1 MGQLPQSFTV
11 FLFRFNLQTDLQDRR
26 EDMII
31 PMLYA
36 KRWRLLE
43 HKCSPHI
50 TQSPVRQPIRCCNP
64 GFLPPNPAA
73 FYQVSC
79 FHKHS
84 SWAKTLPIHYS
95 IVSGHLKSRNVSQA
109 SVSILILERKKQR
122 FCKCVGLLRMLR
134 IRILWEGKMNL
145 LTDLLALVECWV
157 QYQGRQGEGA
167 CEPTAPSFCT
177 CVPGKWVGA
186 VVLASPECGSE
197 SILTQSARQPLSI
210 HQLAV
215 DLKSTLPQPSSNLDV
230 LWPRDGH
237 AAWSGLRLNLPLYLP
252 TWKGNSLYSNDYL
265 YD

>member
-50 TQSPVRQPIRCCNP
+50 TQSPVRQPIWCCNP

-122 FCKCVGLLRMLR
+122 FCKCAGLLRILCITTHLVRRKNELAHRSPCLSWMLSAIPGTAGRGRLRANRPQFLYLCPRQMGRSSRSCQSWMWLR
-134 IRILWEGKMNL
+134 IHLNPK
-145 LTDLLALVECWV
+145 
-157 QYQGRQGEGA
+157 RQTATLHPPVGSRPEIDP
-167 CEPTAPSFCT
+167 PTA
-177 CVPGKWVGA
+177 
-186 VVLASPECGSE
+186 L
-197 SILTQSARQPLSI
+197 L
-210 HQLAV
+210 
-215 DLKSTLPQPSSNLDV
+215 
-230 LWPRDGH
+230 
-237 AAWSGLRLNLPLYLP
+237 
-252 TWKGNSLYSNDYL
+252 
-265 YD
+265 